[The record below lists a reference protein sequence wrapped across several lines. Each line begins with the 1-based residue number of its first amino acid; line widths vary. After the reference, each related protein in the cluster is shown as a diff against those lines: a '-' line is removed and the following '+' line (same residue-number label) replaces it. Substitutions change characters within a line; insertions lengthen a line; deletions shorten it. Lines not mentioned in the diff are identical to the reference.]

1 MSVYQKPRAKD
12 LPCIFASLVEAY
24 SEVGLRSCETKEH
37 QMWRHAS
44 TKETA
49 KRLALFHKYIPELAN
64 IHSSLK
70 SFAICEKHYNQI
82 IATNQFYQHFTN
94 RSQESKTTRL
104 DHGEDE
110 IAQSENRQKS
120 QSITELNNQII
131 RMQQHLEDQSTEI
144 AKLKK
149 ELQKAYEDMKELR
162 NLYEEESK
170 KNEILTER
178 WNSRFADHCKRV
190 DAIVEIA
197 NEERISLYNDVESLI
212 RDNNRFSIDNIMVY
226 EPHEWLRKRNQV
238 IVKFI
243 ETLTR
248 NNNNIS
254 LSPEKL
260 FKTVV
265 AVDSIYGARH
275 GKYVSEIQ
283 LAASAVKY
291 SITRSKKAINIDNH
305 ITSAGSYHRFQT
317 WLEGLSD
324 REEPLPEG
332 LLFLAFDNEQRG
344 QKTYLDRGFNT
355 MVYHVVTSF
364 VGFNMASHNK
374 IQHTNSPWAYSLD
387 RLRYEELYDISSEMQ
402 DAIDKELYTYVYDIL
417 TLLSDE
423 KLSATN
429 TIDSIIADAATN
441 INSMKKCPNCNQQHI
456 ENRKQV
462 CPTCRMRLP
471 TLTEMQRQR
480 KVGVEIS
487 ETDRPA
493 KPLIFKSYSV
503 DDDSYTASIPKIS
516 LTQPSV
522 VTDPKV
528 KIPEIYIPD
537 PIEINPNSIANVE
550 KVLFHIE
557 KISGIKDGTRKWIA
571 VTCDGVPYHHA
582 TKLKEKFPWLV
593 LIPGQL
599 HEEMNMLRAYV
610 ELNW

>member
-1 MSVYQKPRAKD
+1 MVKMNSD
-12 LPCIFASLVEAY
+12 
-24 SEVGLRSCETKEH
+24 SEQQQYPVGP
-37 QMWRHAS
+37 A
-44 TKETA
+44 
-49 KRLALFHKYIPELAN
+49 
-64 IHSSLK
+64 
-70 SFAICEKHYNQI
+70 
-82 IATNQFYQHFTN
+82 
-94 RSQESKTTRL
+94 
-104 DHGEDE
+104 
-110 IAQSENRQKS
+110 
-120 QSITELNNQII
+120 
-131 RMQQHLEDQSTEI
+131 
-144 AKLKK
+144 
-149 ELQKAYEDMKELR
+149 
-162 NLYEEESK
+162 
-170 KNEILTER
+170 
-178 WNSRFADHCKRV
+178 
-190 DAIVEIA
+190 
-197 NEERISLYNDVESLI
+197 
-212 RDNNRFSIDNIMVY
+212 
-226 EPHEWLRKRNQV
+226 
-238 IVKFI
+238 
-243 ETLTR
+243 
-248 NNNNIS
+248 
-254 LSPEKL
+254 KL

-265 AVDSIYGARH
+265 TVDSIYGARH
-275 GKYVSEIQ
+275 GKYVSEIH

-374 IQHTNSPWAYSLD
+374 IQYTDSPWAYSLD

-402 DAIDKELYTYVYDIL
+402 DAIDKELYTYVFDIL

-441 INSMKKCPNCNQQHI
+441 INSMKKCPNCDQQHI

-462 CPTCRMRLP
+462 CPACKMRLP
-471 TLTEMQRQR
+471 TLTEMQRQ
-480 KVGVEIS
+480 KTVGVEIS
-487 ETDRPA
+487 EADRPA

-503 DDDSYTASIPKIS
+503 DDDSYTVSIPKIS

-550 KVLFHIE
+550 IVLFHIE
-557 KISGIKDGTRKWIA
+557 TISIHI
-571 VTCDGVPYHHA
+571 
-582 TKLKEKFPWLV
+582 
-593 LIPGQL
+593 
-599 HEEMNMLRAYV
+599 
-610 ELNW
+610 